1 MDGSSLKAQLQAY
14 ATEIGIDEFRVT
26 TADPFLVMKQRLIQ
40 QQEKGYASG
49 FEEPDLDRRTTP
61 TLLLDDAVSI
71 IAIAVAYPS
80 KLKDAPR
87 GKEGERRGI
96 FGRSSWGLDYH
107 QALKNRLMLLEEKI
121 GTLSPGSQTRS
132 MVDTGE
138 LVDRAVAERAGI
150 GFSGKNCSII
160 SETHGSYLYLGELIT
175 DCYLPPDE
183 PVEELCG
190 SCTKCMDACP
200 TDALV
205 EPGVI
210 DAKRCISFIT
220 QTKTLIPE
228 DFRYALGNRLYGC
241 DTCQQVCP
249 YNRKKHATQ
258 HAELQPDPEQVKPLL
273 IPLLSLSNRE
283 FKTRFGSLSGAWRG
297 KKPIQRNAVCAL
309 VHYQDRTALDAL
321 RTMAETDQR
330 EDMRA
335 LAIWA
340 IGRISGQE
348 AEGYVQE
355 RLSVDAANDVQVEG
369 TRLLDEWR
377 AERAVSSTDV

>member
-1 MDGSSLKAQLQAY
+1 MQGELLKKELQMY
-14 ATEIGIDEFRVT
+14 AKEIGIDECRIT
-26 TADPFLVMKQRLIQ
+26 TADPFLVMKQRLVQ

-49 FEEPDLDRRTTP
+49 FEEPDLERRTTP

-107 QALKNRLMLLEEKI
+107 QALKQRLTLLEEKI
-121 GTLSPGSQTRS
+121 QVLCPGAQTRS

-160 SETHGSYLYLGELIT
+160 SEEHGSYLYLGELIT
-175 DCYLPPDE
+175 DQYFPPDN

-190 SCTKCMDACP
+190 SCNKCLEACP

-258 HAELQPDPEQVKPLL
+258 HSELQPDPEQVKPLL

-321 RTMAETDQR
+321 RLMAETDPR

-335 LAIWA
+335 LAVWA
-340 IGRISGQE
+340 IGRISGPE
-348 AEGYVQE
+348 AKVYIED
-355 RLSVDAANDVQVEG
+355 RLSNDPAEDVQTEG
-369 TRLLDEWR
+369 IRLLSEWG
-377 AERAVSSTDV
+377 AEHAL

>member
-1 MDGSSLKAQLQAY
+1 MDGAALKAQLQAY

-121 GTLSPGSQTRS
+121 HTLSPGSQTRS

-183 PVEELCG
+183 AVEELCG

-348 AEGYVQE
+348 AEGYVQD

-369 TRLLDEWR
+369 ARLLDEWR
-377 AERAVSSTDV
+377 AERAVSSTEV